1 MIEALDPSEDLIS
14 EVAIKA
20 SKRAL
25 CIFAHPDDLEFTCGG
40 AVAKLALDG
49 WSIDIVITT
58 SGNKGTKDPNVTGQ
72 QLAGEREQESRA
84 AAFILKA
91 NEPKFLGFPD
101 GMLHANDELRELLVR
116 EIRRLRPELVI
127 TWDGFRPGFN
137 HRDHRVTGISTY
149 DAIYPA
155 ADDHLFYPDHKDE
168 GLQPHRPSAMLLAG
182 TDEPDY
188 HIDIE
193 PFMDI
198 KISALLAHVSQMGGR
213 DAEGL
218 RRMYQERIQA
228 STPGGDSANLPKLRE
243 SFKKVI
249 LRR

>member
-1 MIEALDPSEDLIS
+1 MIEPLDPQGDLIS
-14 EVAIKA
+14 EVATKA
-20 SKRAL
+20 AKRAL
-25 CIFAHPDDLEFTCGG
+25 CIFAHPDDLEFTCG
-40 AVAKLALDG
+40 ATVAKLALDG
-49 WSIDIVITT
+49 WAIDIVITT
-58 SGNKGTKDPNVTGQ
+58 SGNKGTKDSKVTGQ

-84 AAFILKA
+84 AALILKA

-101 GMLHANDELRELLVR
+101 GMLHADDELRELLVR

-137 HRDHRVTGISTY
+137 HRDHRVTGISAY

-155 ADDHLFYPDHKDE
+155 ADDHLFHPDQKHE
-168 GLQPHRPSAMLLAG
+168 GLEPHRPSAMLLAG
-182 TDEPDY
+182 TDDPDY

-198 KISALLAHVSQMGGR
+198 KISALLAHASQMGGR
-213 DAEGL
+213 DAESL
-218 RRMYQERIQA
+218 KRMYEERIQA
-228 STPGGDSANLPKLRE
+228 SMSAGESADLPKLRE

>member
-1 MIEALDPSEDLIS
+1 M
-14 EVAIKA
+14 
-20 SKRAL
+20 
-25 CIFAHPDDLEFTCGG
+25 
-40 AVAKLALDG
+40 
-49 WSIDIVITT
+49 
-58 SGNKGTKDPNVTGQ
+58 
-72 QLAGEREQESRA
+72 
-84 AAFILKA
+84 
-91 NEPKFLGFPD
+91 
-101 GMLHANDELRELLVR
+101 
-116 EIRRLRPELVI
+116 I

-198 KISALLAHVSQMGGR
+198 KINALLAHVSQMGDR

-218 RRMYQERIQA
+218 RRMYQDRIQA
-228 STPGGDSANLPKLRE
+228 SAPDGDSANLPKLRE